1 MKKRNFILGLPLL
14 ISVGCSNMTGGSEM
28 DKYIDNLMS
37 KMTLRE
43 KLGQMNLP
51 TGGDLV
57 SGSVMNSELS
67 ESIRKQE
74 IGGFLNVKGVEKIY
88 QLQKIAVE
96 ETRLG
101 IPMIVGADVV
111 HGYETIFPIPL
122 ALSCTWDTTLVE
134 KAARVSAKEASADGV
149 SWTYSPMV
157 DICRDARW
165 GRISEGGGEDPYLGA
180 LISAAYVKGYQG
192 NNMEGNDEIMSC
204 IKHFALYGA
213 SEAGRDYNVCDMSR
227 NRMYNE
233 YFQPYKAAVKAGVGS
248 IMSSFN
254 TIDGIPA
261 TANKWLLTDVLR
273 NEWGFDGFVVTDYNS
288 IGEMH
293 NHGYTDLKEGA
304 KRALTAGTDM
314 DMVSSGFIN
323 TLEESVKNGTIDERL
338 IDQACRRILE
348 AKYKLGLFDNP
359 YKYCDTLRAKSELFT
374 AENRAIAREIAAQT
388 FVLLKNENKT
398 LPIKDKKRIALIGP
412 MANQQNNM
420 CGNWSMGCKTDK
432 HITVYEG
439 LKSAL
444 GDKAI
449 INYAKGSNI
458 YYDEE
463 TEKNA
468 TGMRPIERG
477 DDNLL
482 FKEAMAI
489 AKSSDVIV
497 AVMGECSE
505 MSGESASR
513 TDIQIPDAQ
522 KNLLKSLVTIGKPV
536 VLVLFTG
543 RPLDL
548 SWESEN
554 VDAILNVWF
563 AGSEAGDA
571 IADVLLGK
579 VNPSGKLTT
588 SFPRNVGQV
597 PIYYNRMN
605 TGRPDYEDNKFNRF
619 ASNYLDVSNTPLY
632 PFGYG
637 LSYTEFKYGDMSLS
651 NDTISMT
658 ETLKVTIPVTN
669 TGKFDGTETVQL
681 YIRDLYADVTRPIKE
696 LKSFKKVM
704 IKKGQTENIVFEID
718 SDNLKYYNSEFKYSV
733 EPGMFDIM
741 VGPNSAKLQKKQFY
755 LKE

>member
-14 ISVGCSNMTGGSEM
+14 ISVGCSNMTGGNEM

-122 ALSCTWDTTLVE
+122 ALSCTWDTTLIE

-165 GRISEGGGEDPYLGA
+165 GRISEGGGEDPFLGS

-204 IKHFALYGA
+204 VKHFALYGA
-213 SEAGRDYNVCDMSR
+213 SESGRDYNVCDMSR

-304 KRALTAGTDM
+304 KRALAAGTDM

-323 TLEESVKNGTIDERL
+323 TLEESVKNGAIDEKL

-388 FVLLKNENKT
+388 FVLLKNKNKT

-420 CGNWSMGCKTDK
+420 CGNWSMGCETDK

-439 LKSAL
+439 LKFAL

-449 INYAKGSNI
+449 INYSKGSNI

-482 FKEAMAI
+482 FKEAMTI

-522 KNLLKSLVTIGKPV
+522 KNLLKSLVETEKPV

-658 ETLKVTIPVTN
+658 EKLKVTIPVTN
-669 TGKFDGTETVQL
+669 TGDCDGTEIVQL

-718 SDNLKYYNSEFKYSV
+718 SENLKYYNSEFKYGV

-741 VGPNSAKLQKKQFY
+741 IGPNSAKLQKKQFY